1 MAWFVYLARCADGSL
16 YTGVTTDPA
25 QREQAHNRGRGAAYT
40 RSRRPVRLVHL
51 EPARDRGAA
60 LRREWEIKGMSR
72 KEKEGLMGRAGARAQ
87 ERRDAG
93 TQGRRATRADG
104 AGFRGFSAEALRFL
118 RRLRRNN
125 RREWFERNRA
135 VYETAVRDPMR
146 ALVEEMDVRLAR
158 IAPELTGDPRRSVF
172 RIHRDVRFSRDKS
185 PYKTNA
191 ACQFYHMDAG
201 RGAGR
206 DADGAA
212 AGLYFQLA
220 DGQCFSAGGLWMP
233 ARAALDRVREAIDA
247 DPEALDR
254 LVKAPGFRRRFREL
268 TPEAVLTRMP
278 RGYAESHPA
287 AGWLRYQSFT
297 ASRDLTEREVLSPRL
312 PDILARDFAALAPL
326 VRWLNQAIGY
336 SSRDRRF

>member
-1 MAWFVYLARCADGSL
+1 MPWYVYLVRCADGTL
-16 YTGVTTDPA
+16 YTGVTTDLEG
-25 QREQAHNRGRGAAYT
+25 RERTHNRGRGAAHT
-40 RSRRPVRLVHL
+40 RSRLPVAIVHA
-51 EPARDRGAA
+51 EPALDRGAA
-60 LRREWEIKGMSR
+60 LRRELAIKGMTRRS
-72 KEKEGLMGRAGARAQ
+72 KEALVAGV
-87 ERRDAG
+87 
-93 TQGRRATRADG
+93 TTATRFEA
-104 AGFRGFSAEALRFL
+104 FRPEALRFL
-118 RRLRRNN
+118 RGLERNN
-125 RREWFERNRA
+125 RRDWFERHRPT
-135 VYETAVRDPMR
+135 YEREIRDPMR

-158 IAPELTGDPRRSVF
+158 LAPELVGDPKRSIF
-172 RIHRDVRFSRDKS
+172 RIHRDVRFSADKS

-191 ACQFYHMDAG
+191 ACQFYHLDAG

-220 DGQCFSAGGLWMP
+220 DGECFVAGGLWMP
-233 ARAALDRVREAIDA
+233 ARPALDRVREAIDE

-254 LVKAPGFRRRFREL
+254 LIRAPAFRRRFREL

-287 AGWLRYQSFT
+287 AGWLRFQSFT
-297 ASRDLTEREVLSPRL
+297 ASRDMPEREVLSPRL
-312 PDILARDFAALAPL
+312 PDILARDFAALVPL